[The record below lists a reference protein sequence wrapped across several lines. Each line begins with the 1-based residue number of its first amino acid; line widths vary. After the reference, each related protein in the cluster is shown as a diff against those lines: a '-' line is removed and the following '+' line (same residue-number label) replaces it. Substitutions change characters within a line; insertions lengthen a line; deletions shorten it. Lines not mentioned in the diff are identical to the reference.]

1 MRLDQM
7 TRTEY
12 MENASE
18 LHDEYYRQFVT
29 PQTIAF
35 VESNIGLKRLQA
47 STDEHLN
54 DVVRWEQGGRT
65 WLWDRTP
72 INTTLAKEL
81 GEGTSQST
89 RTCVGKAAARIIL
102 ERIAYNGEDGP
113 L

>member
-1 MRLDQM
+1 MNM
-7 TRTEY
+7 THITRTEY

-18 LHDEYYRQFVT
+18 LHHKFFSQFVT

-35 VESNIGLKRLQA
+35 VKSQIGLKRLQA
-47 STDEHLN
+47 STCEHLN
-54 DVVRWEQGGRT
+54 DVVQWEQGGRT

-72 INTTLAKEL
+72 INTTLVKEL

-102 ERIAYNGEDGP
+102 EREKENAKS
-113 L
+113 